1 MATVSL
7 KNVMKIYPHSGDQKK
22 KKGKKA
28 DAAPEKKVNLQV
40 TEKGVVAV
48 QQFNLDIADQ
58 EFIVLV
64 GPSGCGKSTTLR
76 MVAGLEDISSGELYI
91 GDI

>member
-40 TEKGVVAV
+40 TEKDRKSVV
-48 QQFNLDIADQ
+48 
-58 EFIVLV
+58 
-64 GPSGCGKSTTLR
+64 
-76 MVAGLEDISSGELYI
+76 
-91 GDI
+91 